1 MKNCFTELQRNAAL
15 GGLNE
20 TKYAYC
26 LLSSTY
32 LENILLFWN
41 ISCAMSK
48 VYLHFT
54 VENAETPETPV
65 GSLLLSKFIYE
76 KLYSHFSLPMTHG

>member
-1 MKNCFTELQRNAAL
+1 MRQNMHR
-15 GGLNE
+15 
-20 TKYAYC
+20 AYC
-26 LLSSTY
+26 QSAY

-54 VENAETPETPV
+54 VENAETPENRCRISAFV
-65 GSLLLSKFIYE
+65 
-76 KLYSHFSLPMTHG
+76 